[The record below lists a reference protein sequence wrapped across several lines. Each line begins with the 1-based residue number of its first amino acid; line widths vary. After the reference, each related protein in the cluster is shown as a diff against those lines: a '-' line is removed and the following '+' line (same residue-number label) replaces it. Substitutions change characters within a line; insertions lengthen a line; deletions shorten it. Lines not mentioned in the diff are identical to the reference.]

1 MNGARFGSMLS
12 RTHRIVPYLFVLPP
26 LVLLAVFV
34 YGPAFENVIFSL
46 HSWSSIDPDWEF
58 VGLENY
64 RQLFASP
71 VFWVSLVN
79 NTLYAV
85 ISVIVQ
91 VFCALA
97 IAAVLSAGIFRSRLN
112 MFFRTSL
119 FLPAILPVTVVGLLW
134 QLIYQPSIGLID
146 QFLFASGLGNL
157 SRVWLGEE
165 QTAIYAVILVSQ
177 WQWTGY
183 MVALFMVAIAA
194 IPADLYEALEME
206 GASRIQQFRY
216 ITMPGV
222 REATLIFTVI
232 TVFGAFKVF
241 DIVWVMTAGGP
252 NRASEVLGTHMYRS
266 AFRDDVV
273 GYSSAVATV
282 IFVIT
287 ICVGIVQLSLQKDE

>member
-1 MNGARFGSMLS
+1 MLS
-12 RTHRIVPYLFVLPP
+12 RAHRIVPYLFVLPP

-97 IAAVLSAGIFRSRLN
+97 IAAVLSAGIFRARLN

-146 QFLFASGLGNL
+146 QFLFASGLDNL

-287 ICVGIVQLSLQKDE
+287 ICVGMVQLSLQRDE